1 MCWSILVAS
10 SAADQHE
17 PKSRSRIRNL
27 KRSFGRR
34 QTFVT
39 MFAVQAVTAVF
50 ALGLLT
56 ATLSVKHCASIP
68 GTSRSFRDEQ
78 GSKPSQTHYGENFI
92 VNLAGEISISSKL
105 GLTPLMYIELDQA

>member
-1 MCWSILVAS
+1 M
-10 SAADQHE
+10 
-17 PKSRSRIRNL
+17 
-27 KRSFGRR
+27 
-34 QTFVT
+34 T

-92 VNLAGEISISSKL
+92 VNLAGEIFISSKV
-105 GLTPLMYIELDQA
+105 GLSPLMYIELDQA